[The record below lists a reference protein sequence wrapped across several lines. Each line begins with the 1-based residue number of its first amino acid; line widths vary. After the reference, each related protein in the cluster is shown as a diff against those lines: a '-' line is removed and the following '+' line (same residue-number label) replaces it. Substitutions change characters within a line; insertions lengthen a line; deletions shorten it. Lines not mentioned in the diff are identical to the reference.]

1 MEMHILAI
9 DSSGISKGD
18 SEEGWSTTATS
29 ASSKMVLSNK
39 TSGWTV
45 MYFSRAGARYRE
57 KISSEGLEFTVA
69 AAIPQADGSMNFFEF
84 LCDLCGIDDGV
95 FLDW

>member
-1 MEMHILAI
+1 MEMRILAI

-18 SEEGWSTTATS
+18 SEEGWRTTATS

-45 MYFSRAGARYRE
+45 MYFSRAGARYME
-57 KISSEGLEFTVA
+57 KISSEAEIRIVEDGTLAKRWVA
-69 AAIPQADGSMNFFEF
+69 PEHVAMIFCTYSIKTFP
-84 LCDLCGIDDGV
+84 
-95 FLDW
+95 